1 MQPLMRLIIWVL
13 AVIFAASPV
22 LLSVAF
28 SPSHQNDLLDSASY
42 ATVSRDLVL
51 LITAIIAI
59 GMIDAL
65 EVVASMLGPR
75 PAKRAILFLAMVF
88 IIVFIPQLLACVTW
102 SAPGLRMT
110 LLDVQSIPTFAASSL
125 MCAFGAR
132 VVAILGA
139 E

>member
-1 MQPLMRLIIWVL
+1 MQPLMRLIIWFL

-22 LLSVAF
+22 LISTAF
-28 SPSHQNDLLDSASY
+28 SPSHQNDLFDPASY
-42 ATVSRDLVL
+42 ASVPRDLVF
-51 LITAIIAI
+51 LIAAVIAI

-75 PAKRAILFLAMVF
+75 PAKRAVFFAMVF
-88 IIVFIPQLLACVTW
+88 IIVFIPQLLTCATW
-102 SAPGLRMT
+102 SSPILKMS

-125 MCAFGAR
+125 ICAFGAR
-132 VVAILGA
+132 VIAILGA